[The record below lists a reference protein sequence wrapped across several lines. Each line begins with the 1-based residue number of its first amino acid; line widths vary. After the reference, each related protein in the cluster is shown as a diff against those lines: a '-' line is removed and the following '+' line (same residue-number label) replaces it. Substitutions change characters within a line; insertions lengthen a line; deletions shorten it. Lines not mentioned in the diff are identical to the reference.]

1 MKKNKYL
8 AGIISL
14 VSCAALVQ
22 ADIPTINQIGV
33 GARAFSFANNY
44 VALSNDLSGVFW
56 NPGALSFLPVR
67 EFQFSTDVLRKTD
80 QTDFNGTKTVSELQR
95 MHIDNAGLLL
105 AVPTSRGGLTFAV
118 AYQSPYI
125 FDDNPSFNGTYKNG
139 LYHQYYRDYGN
150 LNFWSGAFGFQ
161 VAPGLGIGAAF
172 SLVTGTEKTRR
183 LFSLLT
189 NGAVLDTFNDN
200 YEDNITRDYVG
211 YDLRLGLLYS
221 LNKVRFGARLV
232 LPQTIWFNESF
243 TETHPV
249 APSQDYDATYQGQ
262 LFSPLN
268 GALGVSTVLPFGTIS
283 SEFRFRA
290 PYDAMNPEDSIPSN
304 SPAHHSSVGAGL
316 GVEIPLGNSKTLFR
330 GGYSWDQYD
339 THLFTLQYD
348 NEKPGWSTE
357 GLTVARDRQLI
368 TTGLAYVSSSWSL
381 EGSYGYQFWKLNTN
395 GLLDENN
402 SLQRVL
408 VSFSVRF

>member
-1 MKKNKYL
+1 MNKIKYV
-8 AGIISL
+8 AGIIFMT
-14 VSCAALVQ
+14 SCASFVQ
-22 ADIPTINQIGV
+22 ADFATIDQVGV
-33 GARAFSFANNY
+33 GARALSFANNY

-95 MHIDNAGLLL
+95 MRIDNAGLLL
-105 AVPTSRGGLTFAV
+105 AVPTSRGGLTFAF

-125 FDDNPSFNGTYKNG
+125 FDDNPSYNGVYKDSVYNK
-139 LYHQYYRDYGN
+139 YYRDYGN
-150 LNFWSGAFGFQ
+150 LNFWSGAFGLQ
-161 VAPGLGIGAAF
+161 VAPGLGVGATF
-172 SLVTGTEKTRR
+172 SIVTGTEKTRR
-183 LFSLLT
+183 LFSMLYH
-189 NGAVLDTFNDN
+189 GVLPDTFNDN
-200 YEDNITRDYVG
+200 YEDNITRDYIG

-221 LNKVRFGARLV
+221 LNKVRFGARIV
-232 LPQTIWFNESF
+232 LPQTIWFNESY
-243 TETHPV
+243 TETYPS
-249 APSQDYDATYQGQ
+249 APLWEFDTTRHGQ
-262 LFSPLN
+262 LFSPIN
-268 GALGVSTVLPFGTIS
+268 GALGVSAVVPFGTIS

-290 PYDAMNPEDSIPSN
+290 PYDAVNPDDSIPSN

-316 GVEIPLGNSKTLFR
+316 GVEIPLGKSNTLFR

-339 THLFTLQYD
+339 THPFALQYD
-348 NEKPGWSTE
+348 NENPGWGTQ
-357 GLTVARDRQLI
+357 GLAATSDRQLI
-368 TTGLAYVSSSWSL
+368 TAGLAYVSGSWSL